1 MNPTIVVG
9 ALGDDPTEARLF
21 YGKNVLDALRL
32 LPDESI
38 NMVATSPPYWALRD
52 YGVGHQVWGGDPECD
67 HEWGDEIA
75 GRSQSGGTGA
85 STLGAASGGNSIS
98 PEGVQRSLER
108 SHAAPKRS
116 SFCSKCWAWRGCLGL
131 EPTPNLF
138 VKHLVLIGREIRRVL
153 HPSGTF
159 WLNLGDSYMSHSASA
174 GAQVGG
180 FEGERQKQEDGYR
193 EAAII
198 GKPSKVPGLKDK
210 DLVGVPWR
218 AALALQADGWW
229 LRNDIIW
236 HKANAMPS
244 SVRDRFSCKYE
255 HVFMFAKQARY
266 FFDLDAVKVP
276 HTSGTYDEEG
286 NFEPNQ
292 QWFESGEG
300 QRKMD
305 QTDGQ
310 LGHLA
315 ASPRRVGRGLFDAAG
330 KNPGDVWKLSTGGYK
345 GAHFAV
351 WPRHLV
357 ERFIRAGSSEHGRCV
372 ACKAPWKRLTEKVGD
387 IPMTDRRRNLAQYAT
402 SDVRLSQDGGGTAH
416 STLGAGAGGDV
427 PLRKTVTVGW
437 APTCGCDTQE
447 VEPCVVLDTFS
458 GSGTTGEVAMKL
470 GRNYVG
476 LDLNHEYLPLA
487 QARLEGRKAPTE
499 DDEPDLIG
507 ELFG

>member
-315 ASPRRVGRGLFDAAG
+315 ASPRRGREE
-330 KNPGDVWKLSTGGYK
+330 P
-345 GAHFAV
+345 
-351 WPRHLV
+351 
-357 ERFIRAGSSEHGRCV
+357 
-372 ACKAPWKRLTEKVGD
+372 
-387 IPMTDRRRNLAQYAT
+387 RRRVEALDGRLQGGALRRVAPAPGRAVHPGRFERARPLRRLQGPLEAAHREGGRHPDDGPPPEPGPVRHVGCPPLAGRRGDGPQHA
-402 SDVRLSQDGGGTAH
+402 GGGGRRGCPAAQDRH
-416 STLGAGAGGDV
+416 GGLGTY
-427 PLRKTVTVGW
+427 LRV
-437 APTCGCDTQE
+437 
-447 VEPCVVLDTFS
+447 
-458 GSGTTGEVAMKL
+458 
-470 GRNYVG
+470 
-476 LDLNHEYLPLA
+476 
-487 QARLEGRKAPTE
+487 
-499 DDEPDLIG
+499 
-507 ELFG
+507 